1 MISYEKIED
10 TNCKDYFDKI
20 IFILMNLINS
30 KIINSFFLRNLHIV
44 KNYYKTKSKNVF
56 LKKICFLDNKY

>member
-30 KIINSFFLRNLHIV
+30 KIINSFFLRNLHIE
-44 KNYYKTKSKNVF
+44 KIIIKLNLKIFSEKKF
-56 LKKICFLDNKY
+56 LFLG